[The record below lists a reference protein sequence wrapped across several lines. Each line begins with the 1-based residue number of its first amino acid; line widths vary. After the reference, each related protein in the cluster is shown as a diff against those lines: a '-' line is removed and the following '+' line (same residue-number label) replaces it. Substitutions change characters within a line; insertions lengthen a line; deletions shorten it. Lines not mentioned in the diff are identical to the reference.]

1 MWTRAVVVAAA
12 SVHDHAIGS
21 APLDKVAAAAR
32 ASAAPSRLLRDVLM
46 ADSPRSA
53 WGGCRAVV
61 EADGCHPLPGRRVLS
76 CSFMIRKAPRPW
88 KSLVSLGRAM

>member
-32 ASAAPSRLLRDVLM
+32 ANPSVGRRIRPGQADHGMGRLV
-46 ADSPRSA
+46 RS
-53 WGGCRAVV
+53 GRRGCV
-61 EADGCHPLPGRRVLS
+61 DLPGPGWRGPVFGEAGPKIVVVKTGTVRQTS
-76 CSFMIRKAPRPW
+76 W
-88 KSLVSLGRAM
+88 